1 MLQSWRLS
9 ACLAECPLAG
19 LESGVKGRTTTAL
32 RLWCLRRMLLLLHA
46 HASCCT
52 PVLHCTAGEGLMP
65 AQDGPA
71 PTPVLQAVL
80 RRAERQEGPGMAAQG
95 RAEHVEATGRVIIGC
110 GVLASSRCP
119 GLVLTHLHDI
129 DCALLT
135 APPGHKQVCTG
146 GRRNKTSLAA
156 VAVME
161 LDHAK

>member
-1 MLQSWRLS
+1 
-9 ACLAECPLAG
+9 
-19 LESGVKGRTTTAL
+19 
-32 RLWCLRRMLLLLHA
+32 
-46 HASCCT
+46 
-52 PVLHCTAGEGLMP
+52 MP

-71 PTPVLQAVL
+71 PTPVLQA
-80 RRAERQEGPGMAAQG
+80 
-95 RAEHVEATGRVIIGC
+95 VIIGC

-129 DCALLT
+129 ECALLT